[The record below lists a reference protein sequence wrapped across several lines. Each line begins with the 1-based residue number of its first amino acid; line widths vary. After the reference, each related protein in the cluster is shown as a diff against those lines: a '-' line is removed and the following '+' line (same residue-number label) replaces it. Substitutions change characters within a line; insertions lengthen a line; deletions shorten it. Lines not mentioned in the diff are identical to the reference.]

1 MQPTATYFNLPQPTA
16 ISRVVAK
23 DSIPKIETLDN
34 LLAPLDLNL
43 NSLLKLIV
51 ETRC

>member
-1 MQPTATYFNLPQPTA
+1 MNKPTATCCNLPQPTA

-34 LLAPLDLNL
+34 LLAPFGFK
-43 NSLLKLIV
+43 SKLVV